1 MRSDK
6 ATKVI
11 YKSDETEF
19 FVIANPGMV
28 NKWRNDKTI
37 PLIDVVQSFEI
48 HTSSTGSNTG
58 EAIHPSN
65 GILESAFNTTNK
77 DDIVKKI
84 VSEGEEKGF

>member
-1 MRSDK
+1 MPSEQ

-11 YKSDETEF
+11 YKSGETEF

-28 NKWRNDKTI
+28 CKWRKDKTI
-37 PLIDVVQSFEI
+37 PLIDVVQNFDI
-48 HTSSTGSNTG
+48 HTTTTGSNTG

-65 GILESAFNTTNK
+65 GMLESAFGTTNK

-84 VSEGEEKGF
+84 VNEGEEKGY